1 MKKKIYIV
9 RHCEAQGQPSESQL
23 TEKGFNQAKYLSEF
37 FSNIKIDRIISSPF
51 LRAIQSV
58 EPISNETNIKIE
70 IDERLSERTL
80 STKDLPE
87 WLKKLKATF
96 DNLELKFEGGES
108 SKEAMNRIVN
118 VVDEVFKS
126 ETENTII
133 VTHGN
138 LMSLLL
144 KNYDNSFDFDCWKN
158 LSNPDVFLL
167 SYTNNEVNMERLWQ
181 EELIKNLELV
191 VYLDKL

>member
-9 RHCEAQGQPSESQL
+9 RHCEAQGQPPESPL
-23 TEKGFNQAKYLSEF
+23 TEMGFTQAKYLSDF
-37 FSNIKIDRIISSPF
+37 LSNIKIDRIISSPF

-58 EPISNETNIKIE
+58 EPISKETNIRIE
-70 IDERLSERTL
+70 IDERLSERIL
-80 STKDLPE
+80 STLDLPDWPE
-87 WLKKLKATF
+87 KLKATF
-96 DNLELKFEGGES
+96 DDSELKFEGGES

-118 VVDEVFKS
+118 VVDEAFNREV
-126 ETENTII
+126 ENTII

-158 LSNPDVFLL
+158 LSNPDVFVL
-167 SYTNNEVNMERLWQ
+167 SYVNNKINMEHLWRKK
-181 EELIKNLELV
+181 LIK
-191 VYLDKL
+191 K

>member
-1 MKKKIYIV
+1 MNKKIYIV
-9 RHCEAQGQPSESQL
+9 RHCQAQGQPLESQL
-23 TEKGFNQAKYLSEF
+23 TEKGFKQAKYLSEF
-37 FSNIKIDRIISSPF
+37 FSNTKIDRIISSPF

-58 EPISNETNIKIE
+58 KPLSQRTNIKIE
-70 IDERLSERTL
+70 IDERLAERTL
-80 STKDLPE
+80 STMDLPN
-87 WLKKLKATF
+87 WLEKLKATF
-96 DNLELKFEGGES
+96 DDLELKFEGGES

-118 VVDEVFKS
+118 VVNEVFKN

-144 KNYDNSFDFDCWKN
+144 KNYNNNFDFDCWKN

-167 SYTNNEVNMERLWQ
+167 NCTNNEVNTERLWQ
-181 EELIKNLELV
+181 E
-191 VYLDKL
+191 D

>member
-1 MKKKIYIV
+1 MIKKIYVV

-23 TEKGFNQAKYLSEF
+23 TKKGLKQAKYLSEF
-37 FSNIKIDRIISSPF
+37 FSNTKIDRIISSPF

-58 EPISNETNIKIE
+58 EPISEKIYLKIE

-80 STKDLPE
+80 STTDLPDCFE
-87 WLKKLKATF
+87 KLKATF
-96 DNLELKFEGGES
+96 NDMELEFEGGES
-108 SKEAMNRIVN
+108 SQEAMNRIVS

-138 LMSLLL
+138 LMFLLL
-144 KNYDNSFDFDCWKN
+144 KNYNSN
-158 LSNPDVFLL
+158 LC
-167 SYTNNEVNMERLWQ
+167 R
-181 EELIKNLELV
+181 
-191 VYLDKL
+191 

>member
-9 RHCEAQGQPSESQL
+9 RHCEAQGQPTESQL
-23 TEKGFNQAKYLSEF
+23 TDKGYKQAIYLSEF
-37 FSNIKIDRIISSPF
+37 FSNPKIDRIISSPF

-58 EPISNETNIKIE
+58 EPISEETNIKIE

-80 STKDLPE
+80 STTNLPD
-87 WLKKLKATF
+87 WLEKLKATF
-96 DNLELKFEGGES
+96 DDLELKFEGGES

-167 SYTNNEVNMERLWQ
+167 SYTNNEVNMERLWR
-181 EELIKNLELV
+181 EEPIKNI
-191 VYLDKL
+191 K